1 MNEYLYF
8 LVTILCFIII
18 GFLVYTE
25 IRYYS
30 SSELKFEYSV
40 DHDIDRYVF
49 LDLLFLI
56 IF

>member
-1 MNEYLYF
+1 MYGYFYF

-30 SSELKFEYSV
+30 SSELKFEYGV
-40 DHDIDRYVF
+40 DHDIDRYGF
-49 LDLLFLI
+49 S
-56 IF
+56 